1 MLAEAKEEIDDAT
14 ENSPLRANSKRK
26 AATWYAERKDQQR
39 YGDHRVSINTGN
51 SVST

>member
-26 AATWYAERKDQQR
+26 AATWYAEKRPATIWRSSGKQLIQAT
-39 YGDHRVSINTGN
+39 V
-51 SVST
+51 